1 MLAEETIQGG
11 SLSAVRR
18 SAGLG
23 ARRMVIAMALVVM
36 AGIAVGPAAGV
47 AAAEPLTN
55 NSSPVV
61 EGRGKVGESLVCGA
75 GSWTGTGVSFEFE
88 WLRNGIAIATGNP
101 YKVTIEDKG
110 SSISCLVIAKAADG
124 ETAEEESF
132 NSIAIEGTRGTGPQ
146 NVELPKVSGTV
157 AVGQT
162 LTCEPGT
169 WNGTSPIEYTYKW
182 LRDGTPM
189 EPIDTSEQYKVAKTD
204 EGHQLACTVT
214 ATNTVGTG
222 SATSRAVEV
231 PTTKPPEDVTPP
243 EVLGTPAVES
253 ELTCETGKW
262 NNEPTF
268 TFQWLR
274 DGSKIV
280 GATGQTYKVT
290 SADETHTLSCEVT
303 ATNGA
308 GKVPKVSSSASN
320 KHIPG
325 SAPEDKTPPTIKGTA
340 EVGHTLTC
348 EKGEWNGT
356 APINYKYSWVLDRH
370 LGGEETLSQH
380 EAHLQVEPSYR
391 GHTVSCV
398 VTAENSEGPASSESE
413 PVIIPSGKA
422 GAPENKQGEP
432 PIIVPSGS
440 VAVGRELECQSG
452 GWTGNPESFS
462 YQWLREPGEVTVAN
476 GEQKYVV
483 KPADA
488 GHTLRCRVFA
498 KNSEGVTPALSGAV
512 TVAGSGPK
520 LVSPPKLIGKA
531 AVNETLTCTQGEW
544 TGSPEPTFEYRWVR
558 DHGQPDQAEFLSP
571 TKNSYV
577 VTPGDEGHMLSCEV
591 VATNSSGTEAAFG
604 KEELRIPG
612 ALPENDEQ
620 EPPTIVGTPAVGEG
634 LKCEHG
640 QWTGTPTPTLTYQWL
655 LEGGPIPSA
664 TQRVYVVTVADE
676 GRVLSCAVT
685 AKNTS
690 GEVTAISKV
699 VRVPGIK
706 PQNSG
711 SPEVTGAEVLGG
723 QLKCEPG
730 TWIGKPPPLF
740 EYEWLR
746 DGSSIG
752 SRTSTP
758 TYVIQQADLG
768 HSLSCKVIAK
778 NSEGTGEATSASVQ
792 IAGSQA
798 KVEGN
803 KVSSNTVTSDPPSQL
818 VASAAAILAK
828 LASQLTPMTHGA
840 HIASLLKHG
849 YYSFSFTSI
858 SAGKLLVDWYE
869 VPKGAHVS
877 STKSKPKPILV
888 ATVTVSFTSASKKT
902 VKLRLT
908 SVGRSLL
915 KAHRS
920 IKLTA
925 KGVFTTPGG
934 RPVTWLKTFVLNH

>member
-1 MLAEETIQGG
+1 
-11 SLSAVRR
+11 
-18 SAGLG
+18 
-23 ARRMVIAMALVVM
+23 MVIAMALFVM
-36 AGIAVGPAAGV
+36 AGIAVGPAASV
-47 AAAEPLTN
+47 AAAESLSN
-55 NSSPVV
+55 NSPPHV
-61 EGRGKVGESLVCGA
+61 EGHGKVGEEIVCGA
-75 GSWTGTGVSFEFE
+75 GSWTGNSVSFEFE
-88 WLRNGIAIATGNP
+88 WLSNGVPVATGNP
-101 YKVTIEDKG
+101 YRVTVEDEG
-110 SSISCLVIAKAADG
+110 SSITCVVIAKTGG
-124 ETAEEESF
+124 EPPEVAEEESF
-132 NSIAIEGTRGTGPQ
+132 NSVTIEGARGSGPK

-169 WNGTSPIEYTYKW
+169 WNGTSPIGYTYEW

-189 EPIDTSEQYKVAKTD
+189 VPADTSEQYKVAKTD

-214 ATNTVGTG
+214 ATNTAGKA

-231 PTTKPPEDVTPP
+231 PTIKPPEDVTPP
-243 EVLGTPAVES
+243 EVLGTAEVEH

-274 DGSKIV
+274 DGSPIA
-280 GATGQTYKVT
+280 GATGQTYKIT

-320 KHIPG
+320 KHILG

-348 EKGEWNGT
+348 ETGEWNGT
-356 APINYKYSWVLDRH
+356 APINFKYSWVLNRH

-380 EAHLQVEPSYR
+380 EAHLQVESSYR
-391 GHTVSCV
+391 GDTVSCV
-398 VTAENSEGPASSESE
+398 VTAENGEGQSSSESE

-440 VAVGRELECQSG
+440 VAVGRKLECQSG

-476 GEQKYVV
+476 GEQKYEV

-498 KNSEGVTPALSGAV
+498 KNKEGVTPALSGAV

-520 LVSPPKLIGKA
+520 LVSPPKLIGRA
-531 AVNETLTCTQGEW
+531 AVNETLTCTQGVW

-577 VTPGDEGHMLSCEV
+577 VSPDDEGHMLSCEV
-591 VATNSSGTEAAFG
+591 VATNSSGTEAAFS

-612 ALPENDEQ
+612 ALPENE

-634 LKCEHG
+634 LTCEHG
-640 QWTGTPTPTLTYQWL
+640 TWSGTPTPTFTYQWL
-655 LEGGPIPSA
+655 LEGAPIPSA
-664 TQRVYVVTVADE
+664 TGQVYPVGVADE

-690 GEVTAISKV
+690 GEVIAISKAV
-699 VRVPGIK
+699 HIVGIK
-706 PQNSG
+706 PRNTKL
-711 SPEVTGAEVLGG
+711 PEVAGAEVLGG
-723 QLKCEPG
+723 HLTCETG
-730 TWIGKPPPLF
+730 VWIGKPSPVF

-746 DGSSIG
+746 DGSSI
-752 SRTSTP
+752 SSKSVSE
-758 TYVIQQADLG
+758 TYVVQQADLG
-768 HSLSCKVIAK
+768 HSLSCKVIAT
-778 NSEGTGEATSASVQ
+778 NSEGTVEATSASVE

-803 KVSSNTVTSDPPSQL
+803 KQQVFSNTVTSDPSQ

-828 LASQLTPMTHGA
+828 LTSQLTPMTHGA

-849 YYSFSFTSI
+849 YYSFSFTSL

-877 STKSKPKPILV
+877 SAKSKPKPVLV

-908 SVGRSLL
+908 SAGKSLL

-925 KGVFTTPGG
+925 KGVFTPSGG